1 MSVGAAIAAMA
12 EQAKMKACDKN
23 ILRLGESSDV
33 FEVAVACWGRDQGS
47 DKGRLIYLRP
57 QESRTH

>member
-23 ILRLGESSDV
+23 MLKLGESSDV
-33 FEVAVACWGRDQGS
+33 FEMAVAVLG
-47 DKGRLIYLRP
+47 
-57 QESRTH
+57 